1 MMIAFR
7 NSAEITESLRR
18 LTVKGLQELLTKR
31 VDQLTEDGGDDV
43 SEFAYFLIVRPG
55 DTPSDV
61 ETELGFP
68 ILTNLVDGVRFGD
81 PEFEPSWEWI
91 MRHEGWFELVYVLS
105 DDGFGWVVFV
115 QDDEATDADLLA
127 VCREYAPAT

>member
-1 MMIAFR
+1 MLILRDMA
-7 NSAEITESLRR
+7 SMTMPSGTEFNQ
-18 LTVKGLQELLTKR
+18 GLQGLLAER
-31 VDQLTEDGGDDV
+31 VEQLTEDGGDDDV
-43 SEFAYFLIVRPG
+43 GEFAHFLVVRPG

-61 ETELGFP
+61 ETELGFS
-68 ILTNLVDGVRFGD
+68 ILTNLVDGLRFGD
-81 PEFEPSWEWI
+81 PDFEPSWEWI

>member
-1 MMIAFR
+1 MMIALR
-7 NSAEITESLRR
+7 SSTEITASTRR

-31 VDQLTEDGGDDV
+31 VDQLTKDGGDDV
-43 SEFAYFLIVRPG
+43 SEFAHFLVVRPG